1 MSFFDKFHKDE
12 MNCNL
17 AKMSLI
23 KVANNCVDILFLVKR
38 IKTPFFFILESL
50 YIFIKMNLHAKATYL
65 NSWDCFD
72 KLSLCFD
79 TKMHYFYFFEEKI
92 C

>member
-38 IKTPFFFILESL
+38 IKTPFFFNLESL
-50 YIFIKMNLHAKATYL
+50 YIF
-65 NSWDCFD
+65 S
-72 KLSLCFD
+72 
-79 TKMHYFYFFEEKI
+79 
-92 C
+92 